1 MDFYDKAGTEPI
13 GDATRTHFSNQIT
26 SELDGKEVILMGWTH
41 ILRDKGKIKF
51 LVLRDEHGTVQVT
64 IPQKKVSEEVF
75 ETSGKLKPETAISV
89 HGTVVATTQVAA
101 GAEVIPTKIRILN
114 TAERLL

>member
-41 ILRDKGKIKF
+41 IL
-51 LVLRDEHGTVQVT
+51 
-64 IPQKKVSEEVF
+64 
-75 ETSGKLKPETAISV
+75 
-89 HGTVVATTQVAA
+89 
-101 GAEVIPTKIRILN
+101 
-114 TAERLL
+114 